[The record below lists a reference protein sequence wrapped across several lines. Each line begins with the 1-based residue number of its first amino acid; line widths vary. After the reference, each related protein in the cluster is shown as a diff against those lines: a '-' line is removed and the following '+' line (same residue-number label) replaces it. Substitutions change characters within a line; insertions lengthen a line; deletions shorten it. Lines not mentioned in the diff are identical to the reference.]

1 MESNCDT
8 SCNLAVCLLGLL
20 IIIMALRYYYLH
32 RPLAPRESFI
42 SELSNNNSNNNNLS
56 NNNNNNLSNN
66 NNNNLSNNNNN
77 NLSNNNNNNLSNN
90 NNNNLSNNNNNNL
103 NINNIKDEPNT
114 YYPCSPENFKKS
126 LYEFYKS
133 AENYRTLETELQEAQ
148 LQYEKKYDK
157 FLKQHKNLSYHKER
171 ISQCVNDA
179 N

>member
-32 RPLAPRESFI
+32 RPLAPKESFI
-42 SELSNNNSNNNNLS
+42 SELPNNNSNNLSNNNLS
-56 NNNNNNLSNN
+56 NNNS
-66 NNNNLSNNNNN
+66 
-77 NLSNNNNNNLSNN
+77 NNLSNN

-157 FLKQHKNLSYHKER
+157 FLQQHKNLSYHKER

>member
-20 IIIMALRYYYLH
+20 IIIMALRYYYLN
-32 RPLAPRESFI
+32 RPQSPTESFT
-42 SELSNNNSNNNNLS
+42 SNLSNNYSNNNSNSNNA
-56 NNNNNNLSNN
+56 NNNNANN
-66 NNNNLSNNNNN
+66 NSLQ
-77 NLSNNNNNNLSNN
+77 
-90 NNNNLSNNNNNNL
+90 
-103 NINNIKDEPNT
+103 INNIKDEPNT
-114 YYPCSPENFKKS
+114 YYPCSPENFKTS

-157 FLKQHKNLSYHKER
+157 FLQQHKNLSYHKER